1 LPHPF
6 RVLFV
11 CTGNSARSQM
21 AEALLTAR
29 GAGRFAV
36 QSAGSQPAG
45 RVSRRSVAALADLG
59 IDWSGKTPRGLA
71 GLEQE
76 PWDLVITVC
85 DSARQACPV
94 FVGARA
100 VAHWDLADPMDAL
113 GTEEEVRQA
122 FHRTRDTIAALIE
135 RLIALPV
142 EALPPPELVRQVNAM
157 GAELGRPRQT
167 S

>member
-1 LPHPF
+1 MEGQTSQPF
-6 RVLFV
+6 RLLIV

-21 AEALLTAR
+21 AEALLTTR
-29 GAGRFAV
+29 GGGRFAAE
-36 QSAGSQPAG
+36 SAGAQPAG
-45 RVSRRSVAALADLG
+45 RVSRRAVAALAELG

-94 FVGARA
+94 FTGARA
-100 VAHWDLADPMDAL
+100 VAHWDLPDPMDAL
-113 GTEEEVRQA
+113 GSEEEVREA
-122 FHRTRDTIAALIE
+122 FRRSRDTIVALIE

-142 EALPPPELVRQVNAM
+142 EALSPQALVQRINEL
-157 GAELGRPRQT
+157 GAELARR
-167 S
+167 